1 MKRILG
7 LILATVLAVMTPSL
21 AWAESV
27 SGSSNWRVTFT
38 QNERLEDNYSEQQ
51 WADDMGGLQPGDDI
65 TFTVA
70 LRHEHSTAADWYMAN
85 EVLKSLEEGVAQGS
99 AYQYLLTY
107 EGPSGSKTLYDST
120 VVGGDNTSGLID
132 ATNAL
137 DEFFFLDTLS
147 QGQKA
152 RVNLKVTLDGE
163 TEGNAYFDTLARLK
177 MQFAV
182 ELNNTS
188 SGSRN
193 TTRTQ
198 LVKTGDDTKLFP
210 FYVAMVVSGGLLMA
224 LTVQGIRERKM
235 EREEAER

>member
-7 LILATVLAVMTPSL
+7 LILATVLAMAVPSVAMAETL
-21 AWAESV
+21 A
-27 SGSSNWRVTFT
+27 GGSNWRVTFT

-51 WADDMGGLQPGDDI
+51 WADEMGGLQPGDDI

-70 LRHEHSTAADWYMAN
+70 LSHEHSTSADWYMAN
-85 EVLKSLEEGVAQGS
+85 EVLKSLEAGVAQGS

-107 EGPSGSKTLYDST
+107 EGPSGSKTLYDSR
-120 VVGGDNTSGLID
+120 VVGGDNTGGLMD

-137 DEFFFLDTLS
+137 DEFFYLDTLS
-147 QGQKA
+147 KGQKA
-152 RVNLKVTLDGE
+152 RVTLKVTLDGE

-182 ELNNTS
+182 ELNNTP
-188 SGSRN
+188 GKRN
-193 TTRTQ
+193 ETRTK
-198 LVKTGDDTKLFP
+198 LVKTGDDTRLFP
-210 FYVAMVVSGGLLMA
+210 FYVAMVVSGGLLLA
-224 LTVQGIRERKM
+224 LSVQSIRERKM